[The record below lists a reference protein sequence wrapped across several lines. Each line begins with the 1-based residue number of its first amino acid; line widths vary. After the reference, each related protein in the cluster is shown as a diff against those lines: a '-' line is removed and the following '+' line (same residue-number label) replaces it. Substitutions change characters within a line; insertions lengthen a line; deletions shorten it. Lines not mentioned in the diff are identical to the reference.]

1 MLIKWITLAI
11 ALIVL
16 FALAKRSLWIALL
29 SACAVIGFIL
39 LKPLEFYHLAVKT
52 VGDPSL
58 QFLAV
63 SVGIIPIIGGVLQA
77 SGMLTGM
84 VSNLNMRRDAYLMAA
99 PAFLGLLPVP
109 GGALLSAPLVFRAGD
124 DISDRD
130 YAVINVWFRHVLT
143 FIYPLAALLPTTKMV
158 SSLQETPINMFTAM
172 LYLIPGFLLIT
183 ILGYI
188 FLLRNVKGKLEI
200 QGQRQ
205 IMKLLVPIGIII
217 TAPVVQFTFSHLFP
231 SLMSELFL
239 LIGVSLS
246 LLLAILVGRLPRPD
260 FWKSVRKMKPWN
272 FYLLM
277 LAIFMFLN
285 TFKASGM
292 PDIIAGFDVSPAVL
306 VVPIAALVGFITA
319 RTQLGMSILL
329 PLYYAKFGE
338 IGYIPF
344 TLMYISIFMGY
355 VISPLHPCILVT
367 LEFFG
372 TNLRRFLERIWL
384 PGVIVLVATF
394 VAALILL

>member
-1 MLIKWITLAI
+1 MKWITLAI
-11 ALIVL
+11 ALIAL
-16 FALAKRSLWIALL
+16 FVLAKRSLWIALL
-29 SACAVIGFIL
+29 SACAVIGFML
-39 LKPLEFYHLAVKT
+39 LKPVDFFHLAVRT

-58 QFLAV
+58 QFLAI

-84 VSNLNMRRDAYLMAA
+84 VNNLDMRRDAYLMSA

-143 FIYPLAALLPTTKMV
+143 FIYPLAALLPTTKMA
-158 SSLQETPINMFTAM
+158 STLQETPIDMFTAM

-183 ILGYI
+183 VLGYV
-188 FLLRNVKGKLEI
+188 FLLRKVKGRLKI
-200 QGQRQ
+200 QGKRE
-205 IMKLLVPIGIII
+205 IVKVLVPIGIIL
-217 TAPVVQFTFSHLFP
+217 TAPVVQFALSHVFP
-231 SLMSELFL
+231 FMMTELFL

-246 LLLAILVGRLPRPD
+246 LILALIAGRLSKKD
-260 FWKSVRKMKPWN
+260 FLQSIRKMKPWN

-277 LAIFMFLN
+277 LAIFLFLG
-285 TFKASGM
+285 TFKSAGI
-292 PDIIAGFDVSPAVL
+292 PDVIAGFDVSPAVL
-306 VVPIAALVGFITA
+306 VVLIGALVGFITA

-338 IGYIPF
+338 IGYIAF

-372 TNLRRFLERIWL
+372 TSLRRFLARIWL
-384 PGVIVLVATF
+384 PGVIVLGLTF
-394 VAALILL
+394 VAALLLL